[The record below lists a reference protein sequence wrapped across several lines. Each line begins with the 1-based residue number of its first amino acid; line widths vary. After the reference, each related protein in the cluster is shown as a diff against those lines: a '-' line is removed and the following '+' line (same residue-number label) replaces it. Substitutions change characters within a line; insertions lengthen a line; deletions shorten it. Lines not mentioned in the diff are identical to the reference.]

1 MSSLKQ
7 LISEIHRRSLWQV
20 LAIYIVG
27 GWIGYSVI
35 QGLTEGLNLP
45 SWFPALALVLFIVG
59 LPIVL
64 ATSFLQEGFRTWS
77 HRDPTL
83 IPDAVIAVGVAG
95 GTPSATASCAWRDL
109 FTWRNAIMGGV
120 FAFALFGV
128 FSAGWLLVAG
138 TPTREVPVA
147 EDGSGGTRVAVL
159 PFSVR
164 GSEEFAYLGEGMV
177 NLLSTKLDGA
187 GDLRTV
193 DPRALIGALERD
205 RVDQLDPARAGA
217 LAGSFGAGLYVLGDV
232 VEIGGQLHLEAAL
245 YDVSQ
250 GNEPVATAT
259 SEVSVNEVF
268 SAVDDLA
275 AQLLVGRSGG
285 GGRSTGIATVT
296 THSLPALRAYLE
308 GEREFRSGRFEQA
321 LSAFQRAIVEDS
333 AFALAYYRL
342 SIVAEWLVRADLA
355 GDYAEQ
361 ASQLSDRLSDRDQR
375 VLQAFMLWRE
385 GDADQAER
393 LYRSILGTHP
403 DDVEVWW
410 QLGELLFHYGPRRG
424 RSVIESRAAWERV
437 LFFEPNHV
445 PALVHM
451 ARIASVE
458 KRPQELDSLI
468 RLALAYQPGGDYAIY
483 MNALLAYGL
492 EDEAAKQQIRSDLA
506 LASDNAR
513 NNAVYN
519 VSVFTDDVDGAAELA
534 ELIIQPSRTA
544 AVRVSGR
551 VVMTNLDLARG
562 RWRSAQAQL
571 SAAETLDYAAALE
584 HRTLYAIVPFF
595 ATPDSVLDELRAT
608 LVAWD
613 PPAAPAASDP
623 YAVPHDDLHP
633 QLRVYLLG
641 LLNARLGREAEARR
655 YARQLDE
662 MGGSPEAQALAR
674 DQVQGVLAQIAW
686 TRGDE
691 GGALAILQQ
700 APMIR
705 SYLLTVNSSF
715 YALNY
720 VRYMRAELLNALGR
734 YEEAASWYC
743 SFLEHSTYDVA
754 FLGPSH
760 FRRAEMY
767 EKLGRPDEAARHYN
781 RFLELWS
788 EADAEYQPLVAYA
801 RERLASLLDE

>member
-1 MSSLKQ
+1 MSTLRQ

-20 LAIYIVG
+20 LAIYVVG
-27 GWIGYSVI
+27 GWVGYSVV
-35 QGLTEGLNLP
+35 QGLTEGLDLP

-64 ATSFLQEGFRTWS
+64 ATAFLQEGFRPSS

-83 IPDAVIAVGVAG
+83 LPEADAHVEAVVAEPG
-95 GTPSATASCAWRDL
+95 APGFAWREL

-147 EDGSGGTRVAVL
+147 MYGTGGTRVAVL

-164 GSEEFAYLGEGMV
+164 GSDEYAYLGEGMV
-177 NLLSTKLDGA
+177 NLLGTKLDGA

-193 DPRALIGALERD
+193 DPRALLGAIERD
-205 RVDQLDPARAGA
+205 AVDQIDPARAGA
-217 LAGSFGAGLYVLGDV
+217 LAGSFGAGLFVLGDV
-232 VEIGGQLHLEAAL
+232 LEIGGQLHLEAAL

-250 GNEPVATAT
+250 GSEPVATA
-259 SEVSVNEVF
+259 SAE
-268 SAVDDLA
+268 SAVDEIFAAVDELA
-275 AQLLVGRSGG
+275 AQLLVGRAGGSSG
-285 GGRSTGIATVT
+285 STGIATVT

-308 GEREFRSGRFEQA
+308 GESAFRAGRFEQA
-321 LSAFQRAIVEDS
+321 LSAFQRAVIEDS

-342 SIVAEWLVRADLA
+342 SIVAEWLVQPDRA
-355 GDYAEQ
+355 GSYAEQ
-361 ASQLSDRLSDRDQR
+361 AAQLSNRLTDHDRR

-410 QLGELLFHYGPRRG
+410 QLGELLFHYGPHRG
-424 RSVIESRAAWERV
+424 QSITVSREAWERV

-458 KRPQELDSLI
+458 KQPEELDSLI
-468 RLALAYQPGGDYAIY
+468 RLALAYQPGGDYALY

-492 EDEAAKQQIRSDLA
+492 EDEAAKQQVLADLA

-513 NNAVYN
+513 NNAAYN
-519 VSVFTDDVDGAAELA
+519 VSVFTDDVDGAAEIT
-534 ELIIQPSRTA
+534 ESIIQPSRSA
-544 AVRVSGR
+544 AVRVSGH

-562 RWRSAQAQL
+562 RWEAASQQLTAAQP
-571 SAAETLDYAAALE
+571 LDYAAALE
-584 HRTLYAIVPFF
+584 HRALFSLVAFF
-595 ATPDSVLDELRAT
+595 ARPETELENLRAE

-613 PPAAPAASDP
+613 PPAEIPPPDP
-623 YAVPHDDLHP
+623 YAVPHDDLHE

-641 LLNARLGREAEARR
+641 LLSARLDNEAEARR
-655 YARQLDE
+655 YARELGS
-662 MGGSPEAQALAR
+662 MGGTPEAQALAR
-674 DQVQGVLAQIAW
+674 DQVQGILAQIAW
-686 TRGDE
+686 TQGNARE
-691 GGALAILQQ
+691 ALEILEQ
-700 APMIR
+700 APMTR
-705 SYLLTVNSSF
+705 SYLLTVSSSF
-715 YALNY
+715 YALTY
-720 VRYMRAELLNALGR
+720 ERYMRAELLNTLGR
-734 YEEAASWYC
+734 YEEAADWYR

-754 FLGPSH
+754 FLGVSH
-760 FRRAEMY
+760 FRRAEMH
-767 EKLGRPDEAARHYN
+767 EKLGRPEEAARHYN

-788 EADAEYQPLVAYA
+788 QADPEYQSLVDYA
-801 RERLASLLDE
+801 HERLTQLLEE